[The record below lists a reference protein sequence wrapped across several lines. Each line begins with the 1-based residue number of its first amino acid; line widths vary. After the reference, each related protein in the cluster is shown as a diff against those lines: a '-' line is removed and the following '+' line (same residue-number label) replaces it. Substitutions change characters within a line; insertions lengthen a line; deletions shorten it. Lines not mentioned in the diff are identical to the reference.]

1 VRTHKPEIVEGSV
14 QRQVLTHGVSFMIR
28 CCGEH
33 AVSVHIQNA
42 GRFSPDEIRRVRDD
56 YLQEVAEQHENLL
69 AAEEAILGLDEPL
82 SGYSGC
88 CED

>member
-1 VRTHKPEIVEGSV
+1 
-14 QRQVLTHGVSFMIR
+14 M
-28 CCGEH
+28 
-33 AVSVHIQNA
+33 HIQNA

-69 AAEEAILGLDEPL
+69 AAEEAILGLDETL

>member
-33 AVSVHIQNA
+33 EVSVHIQNIQ
-42 GRFSPDEIRRVRDD
+42 RFSKDDLARLHED
-56 YLQEVAEQHENLL
+56 YLAEVAEAHEGVLT
-69 AAEEAILGLDEPL
+69 AEEYFASL
-82 SGYSGC
+82 SGVTKESCGC
-88 CED
+88 EP